1 MIVISRWNT
10 KSSTVSNPQSNA
22 PGANLSRRRFASLA
36 VGSLAGVTITGA
48 FAGHAAANEP
58 AADALDVE
66 CARGAHWSEPADVIR
81 YDELHTIARQ
91 R

>member
-1 MIVISRWNT
+1 MIVLSRWNT
-10 KSSTVSNPQSNA
+10 KSSSGTTPQSNA
-22 PGANLSRRRFASLA
+22 PGFNLSRRRFASLA
-36 VGSLAGVTITGA
+36 VGSLAGVTLTGA
-48 FAGHAAANEP
+48 FASQAAAHESQS
-58 AADALDVE
+58 DGVEVE